1 MVAKK
6 RYYTLDTHKLVI
18 TLADAIKWRNS
29 RTICRAPST
38 VKYMRSSTQ
47 MEMNDKKLPKHRR
60 KSAREITPRNYS
72 TDENAIMKRVFEWV
86 SEAVE
91 RERRGEL
98 VFMESRDKALLAGK
112 ICGVSRTKIIRVQKE
127 IDEENKKEKG
137 RPTIQLDEF
146 DQRGLSRLILG
157 FYKRNPPVLP
167 TMEKIHA
174 ETKEIPG
181 FPSISRGTLF
191 KWIKKLGFVVKKRNS
206 KMMVYQRM
214 DVVAHR
220 HRYLRSIE
228 EYRGQGYAVYYQ
240 DETWCCSNH
249 TRQYIWQC
257 EDGEKNE
264 FLSHTTW
271 NGGLN
276 VPCGSGGRII
286 VNDIGSKDGFLD
298 GCREVF
304 IGKKNTGD
312 YHNEMNGDH
321 FEAWWKEK
329 VLPSLPPR
337 SVIVIDNAK
346 YHSRITPESKTPTTA
361 WRKAEIQRWL
371 LERNVTYDEKNTK
384 PILLQKVKN
393 MNVVKK
399 MMLEKLT
406 SDYCEM
412 SQKDIVILRLPVGHS
427 ELNPIELIW
436 AQSKNE
442 VARNNNKFNVT
453 SVQRLMQNALLN
465 VTKINWEN
473 AIEHVK
479 KVEAA
484 FKKVDFGDAET
495 PIVDDMIIE
504 LDGNSSSDE
513 SEDDFLDELL

>member
-1 MVAKK
+1 
-6 RYYTLDTHKLVI
+6 
-18 TLADAIKWRNS
+18 
-29 RTICRAPST
+29 
-38 VKYMRSSTQ
+38 
-47 MEMNDKKLPKHRR
+47 
-60 KSAREITPRNYS
+60 
-72 TDENAIMKRVFEWV
+72 MK
-86 SEAVE
+86 
-91 RERRGEL
+91 
-98 VFMESRDKALLAGK
+98 
-112 ICGVSRTKIIRVQKE
+112 
-127 IDEENKKEKG
+127 
-137 RPTIQLDEF
+137 
-146 DQRGLSRLILG
+146 
-157 FYKRNPPVLP
+157 
-167 TMEKIHA
+167 
-174 ETKEIPG
+174 
-181 FPSISRGTLF
+181 
-191 KWIKKLGFVVKKRNS
+191 
-206 KMMVYQRM
+206 
-214 DVVAHR
+214 
-220 HRYLRSIE
+220 
-228 EYRGQGYAVYYQ
+228 
-240 DETWCCSNH
+240 
-249 TRQYIWQC
+249 
-257 EDGEKNE
+257 
-264 FLSHTTW
+264 
-271 NGGLN
+271 GLN
-276 VPCGSGGRII
+276 VPCGGGARII
-286 VNDIGSKDGFLD
+286 VNDIGSENGFLG

-304 IGKKNTGD
+304 IGKKNTDD
-312 YHNEMNGDH
+312 YHNEINGDH

-337 SVIVIDNAK
+337 SVVVIDNAK

-393 MNVVKK
+393 MNVVKE

-465 VTKINWEN
+465 VPKLNWEN

-495 PIVDDMIIE
+495 PIVDDMIIA
-504 LDGNSSSDE
+504 LDKDSSSDE
-513 SEDDFLDELL
+513 LEYDFLDELL